1 MKGIF
6 RKGTRN
12 GSMSSEQTSNDSD
25 LSSRGIGS
33 SSSQPTK
40 KSNKLT
46 DRLTS
51 VLGPQFSVPP
61 FPNPSP
67 HRSLAIQCTSN
78 GLLILPIANPILSH
92 KGEKTPETTDDL
104 RSEDVAYDKILSKI
118 DASKQGAAGGVDL
131 TASSAIISWNRD
143 ATINTLTP
151 SDSKH
156 IARTVNV
163 EKENCRMH
171 CYGVIGILRV
181 FKGAYLFVITSR
193 TFAGDYLSSKRPVY
207 RCSGVL
213 AIPLDYQSASHT
225 VQKEAQRQWDA
236 HRSMEQGLSG
246 KKVASSGSEAE
257 DDSEDEVSTPSVID
271 KDAFKLPA
279 LEKNGIHLSSSATVK
294 LTKSDA
300 WHYSKSTRS
309 ASENGQKEES
319 QSFKSRFEPQVN
331 NQTVDAPQNGQQEYN
346 SRGDS
351 QVSHQNELTSDQRWH
366 EATKAELEEKVVKET
381 ARQYSRGEMWFAY
394 DFDLTTPQQRKQD
407 ALESMA
413 KGNKAEQR
421 KINSASQHNS
431 SSMKGLDPNAEPWP
445 TLPLWR
451 RVDRRFWHNE
461 NLSKDFVEAGLHGLV
476 LPLMQGYFQVTHL
489 PIDTPSPPMRT
500 LDLSGDA
507 MDAVSEVVNH
517 TRLYAQLLV
526 ISRRSKER
534 AGLRYQRRGVN
545 SQGQVAN
552 YVESEQILF
561 IRRGDEEAHVMSFV
575 QFRGS
580 IPLYWSQDP
589 FSMKPPPLLEGSAE
603 DNKKAFAKH
612 FDSQLQKYNKVICI
626 NLAEQHGKEGQITKA
641 YHDASQEFSNDK
653 VVYKAFDFHEECKG
667 MKFERVGKLIDD
679 MREGELKQMDCFW
692 KCVKAEKNEKVIYSK
707 QQGAFRVSC
716 LDCLDRTNV
725 VQSAFARH
733 MLGVQLERLGVHVA
747 NGQGERD
754 EAFDFAFNDSWA
766 NNGDMISQIYA
777 GTRAL
782 KGDFTRTGKRNFIG
796 MMNDATNSVYRMMQG
811 AVTDFFKQTVI
822 DFQYGFS
829 TLATLERYND
839 DLIAPD
845 PSQSNRLARAR
856 AHAIEMTARELIP
869 SSENLLAGWTLF
881 SPIEPNRI
889 ETPKLE
895 EKVVLLTNKALYSCG
910 YDFTAEKIA
919 EFSKIKM
926 GDILSIKKGAYI
938 LSPNEGYHPENHWG
952 LIVSYISEERRMNTS
967 SIRNKPTNDPIS
979 PSAINFIA
987 FRAVV
992 DDASLATLQGLD
1004 GSIKAAPQFAA
1015 HLRNSAGG
1023 LNTNL
1028 TSHDVVDAIVSVL
1041 VDQCA
1046 TAGACDL
1053 DDLSEF
1059 VKDETIQSL
1068 TQAKANASLFAP
1080 LIEGLKRRVWL

>member
-1 MKGIF
+1 MKGMF
-6 RKGTRN
+6 KKNARN
-12 GSMSSEQTSNDSD
+12 
-25 LSSRGIGS
+25 GS
-33 SSSQPTK
+33 SSSEATSINSDNSSTSSSQPK
-40 KSNKLT
+40 KTNKLT

-61 FPNPSP
+61 FPHPLP
-67 HRSLAIQCTSN
+67 HRSLAIQCTPN
-78 GLLILPIANPILSH
+78 GLLILPIANPVQQSSQ
-92 KGEKTPETTDDL
+92 KGDTTPETTDDSK
-104 RSEDVAYDKILSKI
+104 SEDVAYDKVLSKI
-118 DASKQGAAGGVDL
+118 DATKQGSAAGVDL
-131 TASSAIISWNRD
+131 TASAAMISWNRD
-143 ATINTLTP
+143 ATIKTLSA
-151 SDSKH
+151 SDSKQ
-156 IARTVNV
+156 IARTVSI
-163 EKENCRMH
+163 EKESLRMH

-181 FKGAYLFVITSR
+181 FKGAYLFVIASR
-193 TFAGDYLSSKRPVY
+193 TFVGDYLSSKRPVY
-207 RCSGVL
+207 KCSGVL
-213 AIPLDYQSASHT
+213 AIPLNYDAACST
-225 VQKEAQRQWDA
+225 VQTEAQRQWEA
-236 HRSMEQGLSG
+236 HRSMEQGLHRKQAG
-246 KKVASSGSEAE
+246 SSSSEE
-257 DDSEDEVSTPSVID
+257 DESEDEVSTPSVID
-271 KDAFKLPA
+271 KDTFKIPSF
-279 LEKNGIHLSSSATVK
+279 EKNGLHLPSSATVK
-294 LTKSDA
+294 ISKSDA
-300 WHYSKSTRS
+300 WHKGKLARS
-309 ASENGQKEES
+309 ASENGEKEGKES
-319 QSFKSRFEPQVN
+319 LKSSFEPQSN
-331 NQTVDAPQNGQQEYN
+331 NQSVDVPQSNQLN
-346 SRGDS
+346 DS
-351 QVSHQNELTSDQRWH
+351 EKHESATQDDDLTPDQRWH

-394 DFDLTTPQQRKQD
+394 DFDLTTPQQRKQN
-407 ALESMA
+407 ALESTS
-413 KGNKAEQR
+413 KGNKSEQ
-421 KINSASQHNS
+421 KKSNNGNSGNAITS
-431 SSMKGLDPNAEPWP
+431 SHRGLDPNAEPWP

-476 LPLMQGYFQVTHL
+476 LPLMQGYFQVTNL

-507 MDAVSEVVNH
+507 MDAVSEVTTH

-545 SQGQVAN
+545 NQGQVAN
-552 YVESEQILF
+552 FVESEQILF
-561 IRRGDEEAHVMSFV
+561 VRRGDEEAHVMSFV

-603 DNKKAFAKH
+603 DNRKAFAKH
-612 FDSQLQKYNKVICI
+612 FESQLQNHSKVICI

-641 YHDASQEFSNDK
+641 YDDACKQFSNEK

-667 MKFERVGKLIDD
+667 MKFERVGKLIDE
-679 MREGELKQMDCFW
+679 MRETELKQMDCFW
-692 KCVKAEKNEKVIYSK
+692 KCVKAEKSEKVIYSK

-733 MLGVQLERLGVHVA
+733 MLGVQLERLGVHIA
-747 NGQGERD
+747 NGQTGRD

-829 TLATLERYND
+829 SLATLERYND
-839 DLIAPD
+839 DLVAPD

-856 AHAIEMTARELIP
+856 AHAIEMTARDVIP
-869 SSENLLAGWTLF
+869 SNEKLLAGWTLF

-926 GDILSIKKGAYI
+926 GDILSIKRGAYI

-967 SIRNKPTNDPIS
+967 SIRNKPSNEAVS
-979 PSAINFIA
+979 PSAVNFIA

-1015 HLRNSAGG
+1015 HLRNSAERS
-1023 LNTNL
+1023 NTAL
-1028 TSHDVVDAIVSVL
+1028 TSHDVVDAIVSLL

-1046 TAGACDL
+1046 AAGACDM
-1053 DDLSEF
+1053 DDLSDF

-1068 TQAKANASLFAP
+1068 AQAKANASLFAP